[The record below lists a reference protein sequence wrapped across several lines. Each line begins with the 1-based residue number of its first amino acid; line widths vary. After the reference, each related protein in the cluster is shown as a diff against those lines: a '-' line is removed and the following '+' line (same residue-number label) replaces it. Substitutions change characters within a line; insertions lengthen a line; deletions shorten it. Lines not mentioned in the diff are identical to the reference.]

1 MNPIISNSSRRQIMA
16 KEIQNRFILSFSKE
30 DLAVSK
36 IRDIIREL
44 IEVKINTQKYRDFIT
59 ISPAE
64 FELVSKFSDFVD
76 KEKYNNKVTFKGEVG
91 KIKGKK
97 LVVK

>member
-1 MNPIISNSSRRQIMA
+1 MA

-36 IRDIIREL
+36 VRNLIRDLVDI
-44 IEVKINTQKYRDFIT
+44 KIHTQKYKDFIE

-64 FELVSKFSDFVD
+64 FEIVSKFSDFVS
-76 KEKYNNKVTFKGEVG
+76 KEKYDSQTTFKGEVG

-97 LVVK
+97 LVVR

>member
-1 MNPIISNSSRRQIMA
+1 MA

-30 DLAVSK
+30 DLTNSRIKAV
-36 IRDIIREL
+36 IREL
-44 IEVKINTQKYRDFIT
+44 IDLKLNIQRYKDFLT

-64 FELVSKFSDFVD
+64 FEIVTKFSDFVS
-76 KEKYNNKVTFKGEVG
+76 KEKYNNQITFKGEVG
-91 KIKGKK
+91 KIRGKK

>member
-1 MNPIISNSSRRQIMA
+1 MEKKTQSRFTLSFSREDLNSSR
-16 KEIQNRFILSFSKE
+16 
-30 DLAVSK
+30 
-36 IRDIIREL
+36 IRAIIREL
-44 IEVKINTQKYRDFIT
+44 VEIRLFTQKYKDFIE

-64 FELVSKFSDFVD
+64 FEIVSKFSEFVP
-76 KEKYNNKVTFKGEVG
+76 KEKYNSQTTFKGEVG